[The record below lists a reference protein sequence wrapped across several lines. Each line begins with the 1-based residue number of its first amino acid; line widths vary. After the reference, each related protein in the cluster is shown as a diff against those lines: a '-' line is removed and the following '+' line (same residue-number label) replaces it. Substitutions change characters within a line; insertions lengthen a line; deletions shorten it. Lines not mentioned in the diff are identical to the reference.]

1 MISGVGASGQLN
13 YLYPQYQV
21 EQANR
26 VQGVNKVTG
35 KEETN
40 EMMYKKDRTKY
51 KKWGKRCGICF
62 LLCIVV
68 LLSVNRTEET
78 QAKKTKERK
87 VIGIDA
93 GHQMVGNSSLE
104 AIGPGAKTKKAK
116 VAGGTTGRYTKV
128 PEYKLT
134 LSIAQKLKKELSKR
148 GYDVVM
154 TRTKNNVNI
163 SNKERAEKINKAKAD
178 ICIRL
183 HADGSSSTSVSG
195 ASVLYPS
202 SKNKYCS
209 QISTKSKKLA
219 RSVINS
225 YCTKTGMKN
234 RGKVVRDDLTGT
246 NWSKVPVIV
255 LEMGFMTNK
264 QNDIY
269 MQSKKGQ
276 DKMVQGIANGVDN
289 YYK

>member
-1 MISGVGASGQLN
+1 
-13 YLYPQYQV
+13 
-21 EQANR
+21 
-26 VQGVNKVTG
+26 
-35 KEETN
+35 
-40 EMMYKKDRTKY
+40 MYRKDRKKY
-51 KKWGKRCGICF
+51 KKWNKRCSICF
-62 LLCIVV
+62 LLFIVV
-68 LLSVNRTEET
+68 LLSANISEAENKPVQTRTKHTIEKSSKVIRT
-78 QAKKTKERK
+78 KKKKAKKL
-87 VIGIDA
+87 IGIDP

-104 AIGPGAKTKKAK
+104 AIGPGAKVKKAK
-116 VAGGTTGRYTKV
+116 VAGGTTGLYTKV

-134 LSIAQKLKKELSKR
+134 LSIAKKLKKELLNR
-148 GYDVVM
+148 GYDVVI
-154 TRTKNNVNI
+154 TRTKNDVDI

-183 HADGSSSTSVSG
+183 HADGSNSTSVSG

-202 SKNKYCS
+202 KENKYCS
-209 QISTKSKKLA
+209 KISTKSKKLA
-219 RSVINS
+219 ESVIKA

-234 RGKVVRDDLTGT
+234 RGKIVRDDLTGT

-264 QNDIY
+264 QDDIY
-269 MQSKKGQ
+269 MQTKKGQ